1 MDETKLRFIKYGF
14 IESVKNLPATSV
26 GKWGKMNSQQMVEHV
41 SVIFNFSSGK
51 LHIPLVTAKEN
62 LPKYKEFLLS
72 DKQFRENTK
81 APESVIGEK
90 PLPLE
95 YKNMD
100 EAIDGLQK
108 SIYAFLD
115 YFKENEN
122 KTTLH
127 PVFGELNFGEWIL
140 FHYKHVLHHAKQFG
154 L

>member
-1 MDETKLRFIKYGF
+1 MDETKLSFIKYGF
-14 IESVKNLPATSV
+14 VESVKNLPATSV
-26 GKWGKMNSQQMVEHV
+26 GNWGKMNGQQMVEHV
-41 SVIFNFSSGK
+41 SAIFNFSSGK
-51 LHIPLVTAKEN
+51 LHIPLVTPEEQ

-72 DKQFRENTK
+72 DKEFRENTK
-81 APESVIGEK
+81 APESVVGEA

-100 EAIDGLQK
+100 EAIDALQK
-108 SIYAFLD
+108 NITAFLD

-127 PVFGELNFGEWIL
+127 PVFGELNFEEWTL